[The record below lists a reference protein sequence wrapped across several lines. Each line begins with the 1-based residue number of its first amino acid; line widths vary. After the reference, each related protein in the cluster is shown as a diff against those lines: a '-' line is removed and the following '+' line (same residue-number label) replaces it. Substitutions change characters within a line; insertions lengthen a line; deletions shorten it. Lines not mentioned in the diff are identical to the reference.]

1 MGLFE
6 EEEDEMNAGGGVGG
20 GARNSRRWTEIGNG
34 METKLDGNLRANQK
48 LDVQENIKGEGG
60 SE

>member
-1 MGLFE
+1 MGLSE

-34 METKLDGNLRANQK
+34 METKLDGNLGANQK
-48 LDVQENIKGEGG
+48 
-60 SE
+60 